1 MSDAPVRRL
10 REQIAEWD
18 RAVLDAVNARLR
30 LVAELKRHKEGEGI
44 DFVDA
49 GQEERLLQ
57 ALEQANGGPPLTMSS
72 AAPGT
77 RCRIAG
83 NALISAS
90 WPLRGTSRETHTTRG
105 RSASMP

>member
-49 GQEERLLQ
+49 DQEERLLQ
-57 ALEQANGGPPLTMSS
+57 ALEQANGGPLSQAGVRKLFEEILALTK
-72 AAPGT
+72 
-77 RCRIAG
+77 
-83 NALISAS
+83 
-90 WPLRGTSRETHTTRG
+90 REV
-105 RSASMP
+105 S

>member
-49 GQEERLLQ
+49 DQEERLLQ
-57 ALEQANGGPPLTMSS
+57 ALEQANGGPLSQAGVRKLFEEILALTK
-72 AAPGT
+72 
-77 RCRIAG
+77 
-83 NALISAS
+83 
-90 WPLRGTSRETHTTRG
+90 REVD
-105 RSASMP
+105 